1 MNERQVYVVSCFVLS
16 TGQLTRPQH
25 FGNSDSRNRKITKGM
40 GKSCFMV
47 AIECLCLGLTNGTK
61 DSQRNQNDYSMK
73 ATLSRVNLGI
83 SQGDSSTTAFRACY
97 DSVSM
102 IGAETRFGQ
111 DLTPPLGILPCR
123 KGGLCRSSQPERI
136 AYPQRE

>member
-1 MNERQVYVVSCFVLS
+1 MKDKCMSLVVLS
-16 TGQLTRPQH
+16 YQPVNSLARNTLEIQTRGIGKSQ
-25 FGNSDSRNRKITKGM
+25 KIM

-73 ATLSRVNLGI
+73 ATLSRGNLGI

-123 KGGLCRSSQPERI
+123 KG
-136 AYPQRE
+136 